1 MKESMS
7 IVAAPATILFIV
19 LLALLTINSSF
30 CSGRSDLG
38 SFKREKQDSLR
49 FNQELKDPSN
59 RLDTSDSDL
68 PRRTLKAAYGQPK
81 TVGVK
86 QLPWKNLQYLDLRS
100 NLFEGPI
107 PVPPPD
113 MKVFL
118 VSNNNLTGEIP
129 HLICNINTL
138 EVLDL
143 SNNSSTGTIP
153 ECLGHFSNSLRV
165 LDLQENKFYGNIPG
179 AFTKGN
185 DLRTLN
191 FNGNELKEPIPKSL
205 LNCEKL
211 EVLDLANNKINQSF
225 PKWLGSLPA
234 LKVLVLRSNKFY
246 GLVTDPKANSTSFS
260 KLRIFDISNN
270 NFSGSLPVS
279 YF

>member
-81 TVGVK
+81 TVGFLQLVTGVK

-234 LKVLVLRSNKFY
+234 LKVRFLHCWAIWEESN
-246 GLVTDPKANSTSFS
+246 P
-260 KLRIFDISNN
+260 
-270 NFSGSLPVS
+270 
-279 YF
+279 